1 MNFCPICGS
10 DAIEV
15 KTTLT
20 ESRREHAVVQCHG
33 DCGNFWEV
41 TTIDG
46 GNGPD
51 EMRIVLMT
59 LEEVEEAMKKAEE
72 VQDGV

>member
-10 DAIEV
+10 DDLEV
-15 KTTLT
+15 KGELT
-20 ESRREHAVVQCHG
+20 ESGREHVVVACRG
-33 DCGNFWEV
+33 ECGSFWEV

-51 EMRIVLMT
+51 VMRIALMSA
-59 LEEVEEAMKKAEE
+59 EEVEEALKEKEIE
-72 VQDGV
+72 V